1 MIARFA
7 PLAGLTLFVLLG
19 VVWRGWLQ
27 YRKYGNLGIVL
38 FQSAGWQ
45 RALRDLAFLLLFLA
59 VMLQAAIFAAAPQ
72 TLSRLAAIAMPS
84 WMMAVGGLTLLA
96 SLALIVAAQLNMGAS
111 WRIGIDHEASPG
123 LVTSGLYKFC
133 RNPIYLGMI
142 GSLVGITLMLTTW
155 LSLAL
160 AAGVI
165 WCIYTQTLEEETYLV
180 RTYGVAFRRY
190 AARVGR
196 FWPGVGLIEFNSE
209 AA

>member
-1 MIARFA
+1 MLARFV
-7 PLAGLTLFVLLG
+7 PLSGLILFVLLG
-19 VVWRGWLQ
+19 VVWRVWLQ

-38 FQSAGWQ
+38 FQSARWHYI
-45 RALRDLAFLLLFLA
+45 LRDIAFTLVFVA
-59 VMLQAAIFAAAPQ
+59 VFLQAAIFAAAPD
-72 TLSRLAAIAMPS
+72 TLSKLSVVAMPD

-123 LVTSGLYKFC
+123 LVTSGLYQFC
-133 RNPIYLGMI
+133 RNPIYLGLM
-142 GSLVGITLMLTTW
+142 GSLIGLTLMLLTW

-165 WCIYTQTLEEETYLV
+165 WCVYTQTLEEEAYLE
-180 RTYGVAFRRY
+180 RTYGDAFRRY
-190 AARVGR
+190 ASRVGR
-196 FWPGVGLIEFNSE
+196 FLPGLGLLTKE